1 VRLRRGIKAWGKY
14 LIEHLEVGGRAV
26 WGARRRREKAA
37 RVGRRGGEDTA
48 DMRGLLDRETRERWL
63 AWKARTKKENV
74 FPAKTR
80 PTRGL
85 DGPAG
90 TVLACGGGTAGGLA
104 GPEAE
109 RPARL
114 AGPKA
119 REKRISELKLDF

>member
-14 LIEHLEVGGRAV
+14 LVGHLEVRGRAA
-26 WGARRRREKAA
+26 WGGRRRREKAA

-48 DMRGLLDRETRERWL
+48 DMRGLLDRETRERRL

-90 TVLACGGGTAGGLA
+90 TVLACGGGVAGGLA
-104 GPEAE
+104 GLEAE

-119 REKRISELKLDF
+119 RKKEFPN